1 MTKYFAIIAKNI
13 RQDPARNIIMTL
25 FVGISVFLMNISL
38 SRFMHREYI
47 NSLVRDCGLYDN
59 YLYSAPPDKSAY
71 FADNR
76 SENKVNLKEAAIEF
90 IRQQLESL
98 KNEGKVEA
106 FYGSDV
112 FNAPLSADIN
122 DRATIILYP
131 KELAADIKFPVSSG
145 KRFGDLSFDDEYI
158 PIVIGSDLSSRYKIG
173 DIITFPFLNKNAV
186 VIGKLERNALILT
199 IGAGGSGVDLNDTF
213 SSGNNAVIAC
223 VNEDEISS
231 EIGGAIIKVAPQY
244 RKDVLKSIADVS
256 YTFTFEDLSERA
268 YESNKLL
275 TEMQTVVFVLMMIV
289 CVAGVSSGNLME
301 TINCRKRYAIYFL
314 CGMDWSICMRI
325 TLIENLIK
333 LIIPSAFG
341 YWGFLKWCGGQN
353 YYALR
358 ITELNIFITLVIIAA
373 VFFLTSL
380 KPLFNIKR
388 TAPVQIITE
397 V

>member
-1 MTKYFAIIAKNI
+1 MTKYFTIIAKNI
-13 RQDPARNIIMTL
+13 RQAPARNIILTV
-25 FVGISVFLMNISL
+25 FVGISIFLMNISL

-59 YLYSAPPDKSAY
+59 YMYSTPPDKSAY
-71 FADNR
+71 YADNGSDNER
-76 SENKVNLKEAAIEF
+76 NLRDSAIEF
-90 IRQQLESL
+90 ISQQLESL

-106 FYGSDV
+106 YYGSEI
-112 FNAPLSADIN
+112 FNAPISADIN
-122 DRATIILYP
+122 DRATFIFYP
-131 KELAADIKFPVSSG
+131 KELVSDIKFPVSSG
-145 KRFGDLSFDDEYI
+145 KWFGNSIDNECI
-158 PIVIGSDLSSRYKIG
+158 PIVIGSDLSSRFKIG
-173 DIITFPFLNKNAV
+173 DIVTFPFLNKSAA
-186 VIGKLERNALILT
+186 VIGKLERNALVLT

-213 SSGNNAVIAC
+213 SSGNNAVIVCA
-223 VNEDEISS
+223 NADKISS
-231 EIGGAIIKVAPQY
+231 EIGGTIIKAAPQY
-244 RKDVLKSIADVS
+244 HKDVMKSIADVS

-314 CGMDWSICMRI
+314 CGMDWSICVRI

-333 LIIPSAFG
+333 LIIPSALG

-353 YYALR
+353 FYALR
-358 ITELNIFITLVIIAA
+358 ITDLNIFITIILIAA
-373 VFFLTSL
+373 VYFLTAL
-380 KPLFNIKR
+380 KPLFDIKR
-388 TAPVQIITE
+388 TSPVKIITE